1 MVKIN
6 NQIKYHLLGFGC
18 PSKTF
23 RMGMPLPW
31 KGMATILLSE
41 VSELNITWLTL
52 VSKQPGS
59 PTKVITWLLLHPGS
73 LIPVFSKVVFTLD
86 DVNSL
91 QIFQWIPSG
100 LTRKHKLHR
109 WLRKPYVCLLLCFY
123 CWDSTRP
130 QVGTWTLAKWMKILC
145 DLGPCS
151 LCLPLHFPQPFWP
164 FTSPKKQVKLVLCS
178 MLCGSLDGR
187 GVWGRMD
194 TSVCMA
200 ESLCCSPETITTLLT
215 GYTPIQ
221 NKKFF

>member
-1 MVKIN
+1 MPMALHVQMKLITSRKLVVKIN

-41 VSELNITWLTL
+41 VSELNIIWLTL

-130 QVGTWTLAKWMKILC
+130 QVGT
-145 DLGPCS
+145 
-151 LCLPLHFPQPFWP
+151 
-164 FTSPKKQVKLVLCS
+164 
-178 MLCGSLDGR
+178 
-187 GVWGRMD
+187 
-194 TSVCMA
+194 
-200 ESLCCSPETITTLLT
+200 
-215 GYTPIQ
+215 
-221 NKKFF
+221 